1 MRNMNSMRS
10 PIAVAVCLL
19 VAGVATAED
28 LNVYVGF
35 TGIQSVSVSGGTLR
49 HVDLHIGSNETAA
62 SAQAHTIFTT
72 LGVKN
77 ANGASVCNNSLEFT
91 SKVRPAVRPLRFQV
105 FYPTV
110 SVDDARRTRFPLVKT
125 KYTLFGKIEV
135 RSPYKVLDKDENQY
149 TVEFPAG
156 GTPSCTHLMSGQT
169 G

>member
-1 MRNMNSMRS
+1 MKRMNSMSS
-10 PIAVAVCLL
+10 PIAAAVCLL

-35 TGIQSVSVSGGTLR
+35 TGIESVRVSGGTLR
-49 HVDLHIGSNETAA
+49 SVDLHIGSNETA
-62 SAQAHTIFTT
+62 SAAEAHTIFAT
-72 LGVKN
+72 LVVKN
-77 ANGASVCNNSLEFT
+77 ANGASVCNSSLEFT

-105 FYPTV
+105 FYPKMRI
-110 SVDDARRTRFPLVKT
+110 DDAKKTRLLVKT

-135 RSPYKVLDKDENQY
+135 RSPYELLDKDQNQY